1 MALSMKDIE
10 PSIMERMFL
19 LMNYEGGKVISLDDF
34 KAIISPWA
42 SFSATD
48 INNDN
53 QLDIIEL
60 KTLFWL
66 MENKEP
72 DMMRIYMEMQSIDAD
87 GGGTIDRIEWIS
99 YLITPDCKSGAAY
112 FDFELRK
119 AFNTYDLNQDGR
131 IETKELCCFLRG

>member
-10 PSIMERMFL
+10 PSIMEKMFL